1 VYLLSPAPSD
11 SSFDSFSPSGAPSL
25 QSLPPIS
32 NPRDDVELCRRG
44 ELRVEKFL
52 QAATEIFLERG
63 YRNARLADIV
73 ARAGGSLATLYRVF
87 GNKEGLVHAIMHES
101 IGSFG
106 HSMDVLHEPGLSPLV
121 ALTTAAERMIAE
133 TLTPQRIVVH
143 RIVIA
148 QGLEFPKLRDWFFE
162 HGVAPAHRTLAQY
175 FTREQARG
183 ILHIEHPDV
192 AADRFMAMVFGEVV
206 MRSINGM
213 LAAND
218 LATIQAQTRESVRIF
233 LNGVLPR

>member
-1 VYLLSPAPSD
+1 V
-11 SSFDSFSPSGAPSL
+11 
-25 QSLPPIS
+25 S
-32 NPRDDVELCRRG
+32 NPRQEVELCRRG
-44 ELRVEKFL
+44 EIRVEKFL

-106 HSMDVLHEPGLSPLV
+106 HSMDILHAPDLLPEA
-121 ALTTAAERMIAE
+121 ALATAAERMVAE
-133 TLTPQRIVVH
+133 LLTPQRIVIH

-148 QGLEFPKLRDWFFE
+148 QGLEFPELRDWFFE
-162 HGVAPAHRTLAQY
+162 HGVAPALKMLAQY
-175 FTREQARG
+175 FAREKEHAR
-183 ILHIEHPDV
+183 LYLDDADM
-192 AADRFMAMVFGEVV
+192 AADRFMTMVFGEAI

-213 LAAND
+213 IRADD
-218 LATIQAQTRESVRIF
+218 LSVIQERTRESVRIF
-233 LNGVLPR
+233 LNGMLPR

>member
-1 VYLLSPAPSD
+1 
-11 SSFDSFSPSGAPSL
+11 L
-25 QSLPPIS
+25 QSLPPVS
-32 NPRDDVELCRRG
+32 NPRHEVELCRRG

-106 HSMDVLHEPGLSPLV
+106 HSMNVLHEPGLMPEV
-121 ALTTAAERMIAE
+121 ALTTAADRMIAE

-148 QGLEFPKLRDWFFE
+148 QGLEFPELRDWFFA
-162 HGVAPAHRTLAQY
+162 HGFAPARQTLAGY
-175 FTREQARG
+175 FTRETQRG
-183 ILHIEHPDV
+183 HLQIEHPDV
-192 AADRFMAMVFGEVV
+192 AADRFMAMVFGEAI
-206 MRSINGM
+206 MGSINGM
-213 LAAND
+213 INAAD
-218 LATIQAQTRESVRIF
+218 LPAIQAQARESVRIF
-233 LNGVLPR
+233 LTGVLPR